1 MKSAKRSRSVAV
13 QLAIK
18 FTMIHTAAI
27 LLLSVA
33 FTAILSFF
41 SRRQQSNEIR
51 QAARVIESSL
61 QHNRENDLR
70 LPALPYYITYLI
82 YSDSKK
88 SILSTNDPFLPVL
101 PETNGKTKYFSSKN
115 YFIDGD
121 LNILYYTIKFTN
133 RTDSYI
139 IQTSLNMDLNTNL
152 SLISLLPKTI
162 SVALIPIM
170 IVSFF
175 ISLLLTRYSLSPVSK
190 ITKAAKEIGSTNL
203 DILLPRNHS
212 GDELDQLA
220 KTFNQLFK
228 RLKKDFDRE
237 RQFTS
242 DVSHELKTPVAVI
255 LGQANML
262 RRWGKDEPEQLEKS
276 LTAIINESRSME
288 AVITNLLQMGRL
300 ESGRILP
307 KKEAVDILEMLHRLE
322 VETQSIKPGTV
333 FEYDHNIKS
342 VIMADTELLHQVFTV
357 IISNSLKFI
366 PENTVIRIRY
376 AAYDS
381 RHHICIEDNGPG
393 FPPDAIEHVFERFYR
408 CDTAHTRSVGGSGLG
423 LSIAQTIIYAMHG
436 QISAYNAVPCGAGI
450 KISL

>member
-152 SLISLLPKTI
+152 SLISLLP
-162 SVALIPIM
+162 
-170 IVSFF
+170 
-175 ISLLLTRYSLSPVSK
+175 
-190 ITKAAKEIGSTNL
+190 
-203 DILLPRNHS
+203 
-212 GDELDQLA
+212 
-220 KTFNQLFK
+220 
-228 RLKKDFDRE
+228 
-237 RQFTS
+237 
-242 DVSHELKTPVAVI
+242 
-255 LGQANML
+255 
-262 RRWGKDEPEQLEKS
+262 
-276 LTAIINESRSME
+276 
-288 AVITNLLQMGRL
+288 
-300 ESGRILP
+300 
-307 KKEAVDILEMLHRLE
+307 
-322 VETQSIKPGTV
+322 
-333 FEYDHNIKS
+333 
-342 VIMADTELLHQVFTV
+342 
-357 IISNSLKFI
+357 
-366 PENTVIRIRY
+366 
-376 AAYDS
+376 
-381 RHHICIEDNGPG
+381 
-393 FPPDAIEHVFERFYR
+393 
-408 CDTAHTRSVGGSGLG
+408 
-423 LSIAQTIIYAMHG
+423 
-436 QISAYNAVPCGAGI
+436 
-450 KISL
+450 